1 MIKMDNR
8 RKIIN
13 EIANDGLIEEII
25 GGITYSK
32 FENNENLKDLA
43 QDIYLQLLQM
53 STDKLNDLYIRK
65 QLRFWIARII
75 TNNIFSKTSPYFYLY
90 KKAQRQ
96 SVSIGDI
103 DIDNENRD

>member
-1 MIKMDNR
+1 MTNAQ
-8 RKIIN
+8 IIN

-53 STDKLNDLYIRK
+53 STDKLNELYDK
-65 QLRFWIARII
+65 GQLRFWIARIVVNSI
-75 TNNIFSKTSPYFYLY
+75 HSKTSPYYYLY
-90 KKAQRQ
+90 KKNNRN
-96 SVSIGDI
+96 SVSI
-103 DIDNENRD
+103 NELNADDFKHISRR